1 MAVGR
6 GLEERMRARECM
18 MSPAALTLP
27 NAVTLNAAPH
37 GVTTPTIVISSL
49 LPNCNFVA
57 IMNHNPDI

>member
-6 GLEERMRARECM
+6 GLEERMRARECV

-27 NAVTLNAAPH
+27 NAVTLNAVPH
-37 GVTTPTIVISSL
+37 VVATPTIVISSL